1 MDLPKCLAQ
10 PLTTDGIFM
19 IIHVYSLFVADF
31 NIPQV
36 VRIAR
41 FLDEASLKWRIA
53 SPGACPFDDGCLRSL
68 SRASAGCS
76 AGVAFQCAI
85 AGAAIDGRW
94 PVAKKWG

>member
-1 MDLPKCLAQ
+1 M
-10 PLTTDGIFM
+10 
-19 IIHVYSLFVADF
+19 
-31 NIPQV
+31 

-53 SPGACPFDDGCLRSL
+53 SQELVRLMTAACGPFPART
-68 SRASAGCS
+68 AGCS

>member
-53 SPGACPFDDGCLRSL
+53 SQELVRLMTAACGPFPARLL
-68 SRASAGCS
+68 
-76 AGVAFQCAI
+76 
-85 AGAAIDGRW
+85 GAAQAWRSNV
-94 PVAKKWG
+94 P